1 MGKESYLPLFETEAA
16 KGRMAYMVYAVSV
29 MMGICLICVYRLI
42 HFPSPSQGRLQR
54 WAWMGSFMAELWF
67 TLYWL
72 ITQSVRFNPIYR
84 FTFKHRLS
92 QRYEKVLPKVDI
104 FVCTADHTVEPPLM
118 VINTVFSVMAYDY
131 PPEKLS
137 VYLSDDGGSEL
148 MFYALLEASRF
159 AKYWLPFCKKFKIE
173 PRSPAAYFETVCKAL
188 DDPTMAE
195 EWSSVKKLYE
205 DMKKRI
211 VSTTKVGQI
220 PEEIRKEHKGFQ
232 EWDLVSSKHDHPSII
247 QILIDGRREC
257 SRGVDIEEKEE
268 EEEEEEAMPT
278 LVYLAREKRP
288 QYHHNFKAGALNSL
302 IRVSSRIS
310 NGPVI
315 LNVDCDMYS
324 NNSESVR
331 DALCFLMDEE
341 QGHQIAFVQFPQ
353 TFDNLTKNDVYSSSL
368 RVISAVELAGF
379 DANGGPLYIGTG
391 CFHRR
396 EALSGMKYKKDYKTD
411 WMVKNDRKVE
421 ESTHVLEETCKVLAS
436 CSYEENTQWGK
447 EMGLKYGCPVEDV
460 ITGLA
465 IQCRGWRSVYF
476 NPERKGFL
484 GVGPTTLLQ
493 ALVQNKRWSEGD
505 FQIFL
510 SKYCPFVYGHG
521 KIPLQLQISYCCY
534 LLWAPCSLATLYY
547 VTVPSLCINRGISLF
562 PKLSS
567 PWVLPF
573 AYVILAK
580 YGYSLGEFLWC
591 GGTFQAWWNDQRM
604 WLFKRTTSYFF
615 GFTDNIFEV
624 FGFSKSGFVVTAK
637 VAEEDISLRYE
648 KEVMEFGAPSPMFNI
663 LATLSLANLFSF
675 VGALK
680 MVIMDSKTRVLDLL
694 ALQTMLCG
702 LVVLVN
708 LPVYEGLFFRKDK
721 GRMPTSIVYQSVVIA
736 ILAHIAALLPP

>member
-1 MGKESYLPLFETEAA
+1 MGKDSYLPLFETKAA

-29 MMGICLICVYRLI
+29 MIGISLICVYRLI

-72 ITQSVRFNPIYR
+72 ITQSVRFKPIYR

-118 VINTVFSVMAYDY
+118 VINTVFSVMAFDY

-195 EWSSVKKLYE
+195 EWSSIK
-205 DMKKRI
+205 
-211 VSTTKVGQI
+211 
-220 PEEIRKEHKGFQ
+220 
-232 EWDLVSSKHDHPSII
+232 
-247 QILIDGRREC
+247 ILIDGRREC
-257 SRGVDIEEKEE
+257 SRGVDIEEEE
-268 EEEEEEAMPT
+268 EEEAAMPT

-288 QYHHNFKAGALNSL
+288 QYHHNFKQEPSIPL

-341 QGHQIAFVQFPQ
+341 QGHRIAFVQFPQ

-436 CSYEENTQWGK
+436 CSYEENTRWGK

-484 GVGPTTLLQ
+484 GVGPQ
-493 ALVQNKRWSEGD
+493 
-505 FQIFL
+505 
-510 SKYCPFVYGHG
+510 P
-521 KIPLQLQISYCCY
+521 CC
-534 LLWAPCSLATLYY
+534 
-547 VTVPSLCINRGISLF
+547 R
-562 PKLSS
+562 
-567 PWVLPF
+567 
-573 AYVILAK
+573 
-580 YGYSLGEFLWC
+580 
-591 GGTFQAWWNDQRM
+591 
-604 WLFKRTTSYFF
+604 
-615 GFTDNIFEV
+615 
-624 FGFSKSGFVVTAK
+624 
-637 VAEEDISLRYE
+637 
-648 KEVMEFGAPSPMFNI
+648 
-663 LATLSLANLFSF
+663 
-675 VGALK
+675 
-680 MVIMDSKTRVLDLL
+680 
-694 ALQTMLCG
+694 
-702 LVVLVN
+702 
-708 LPVYEGLFFRKDK
+708 
-721 GRMPTSIVYQSVVIA
+721 
-736 ILAHIAALLPP
+736 H

>member
-302 IRVSSRIS
+302 VS
-310 NGPVI
+310 
-315 LNVDCDMYS
+315 Y
-324 NNSESVR
+324 
-331 DALCFLMDEE
+331 
-341 QGHQIAFVQFPQ
+341 
-353 TFDNLTKNDVYSSSL
+353 
-368 RVISAVELAGF
+368 
-379 DANGGPLYIGTG
+379 LYISVHLT
-391 CFHRR
+391 HTYIYIIVSITR
-396 EALSGMKYKKDYKTD
+396 S
-411 WMVKNDRKVE
+411 V
-421 ESTHVLEETCKVLAS
+421 STH
-436 CSYEENTQWGK
+436 
-447 EMGLKYGCPVEDV
+447 
-460 ITGLA
+460 
-465 IQCRGWRSVYF
+465 
-476 NPERKGFL
+476 
-484 GVGPTTLLQ
+484 
-493 ALVQNKRWSEGD
+493 
-505 FQIFL
+505 
-510 SKYCPFVYGHG
+510 
-521 KIPLQLQISYCCY
+521 
-534 LLWAPCSLATLYY
+534 
-547 VTVPSLCINRGISLF
+547 
-562 PKLSS
+562 
-567 PWVLPF
+567 
-573 AYVILAK
+573 
-580 YGYSLGEFLWC
+580 
-591 GGTFQAWWNDQRM
+591 
-604 WLFKRTTSYFF
+604 
-615 GFTDNIFEV
+615 
-624 FGFSKSGFVVTAK
+624 
-637 VAEEDISLRYE
+637 
-648 KEVMEFGAPSPMFNI
+648 
-663 LATLSLANLFSF
+663 
-675 VGALK
+675 
-680 MVIMDSKTRVLDLL
+680 
-694 ALQTMLCG
+694 
-702 LVVLVN
+702 
-708 LPVYEGLFFRKDK
+708 
-721 GRMPTSIVYQSVVIA
+721 
-736 ILAHIAALLPP
+736 

>member
-1 MGKESYLPLFETEAA
+1 
-16 KGRMAYMVYAVSV
+16 
-29 MMGICLICVYRLI
+29 
-42 HFPSPSQGRLQR
+42 
-54 WAWMGSFMAELWF
+54 
-67 TLYWL
+67 
-72 ITQSVRFNPIYR
+72 
-84 FTFKHRLS
+84 
-92 QRYEKVLPKVDI
+92 
-104 FVCTADHTVEPPLM
+104 
-118 VINTVFSVMAYDY
+118 
-131 PPEKLS
+131 
-137 VYLSDDGGSEL
+137 
-148 MFYALLEASRF
+148 
-159 AKYWLPFCKKFKIE
+159 
-173 PRSPAAYFETVCKAL
+173 
-188 DDPTMAE
+188 
-195 EWSSVKKLYE
+195 
-205 DMKKRI
+205 
-211 VSTTKVGQI
+211 
-220 PEEIRKEHKGFQ
+220 
-232 EWDLVSSKHDHPSII
+232 
-247 QILIDGRREC
+247 
-257 SRGVDIEEKEE
+257 
-268 EEEEEEAMPT
+268 
-278 LVYLAREKRP
+278 
-288 QYHHNFKAGALNSL
+288 
-302 IRVSSRIS
+302 
-310 NGPVI
+310 
-315 LNVDCDMYS
+315 
-324 NNSESVR
+324 
-331 DALCFLMDEE
+331 
-341 QGHQIAFVQFPQ
+341 
-353 TFDNLTKNDVYSSSL
+353 
-368 RVISAVELAGF
+368 
-379 DANGGPLYIGTG
+379 
-391 CFHRR
+391 
-396 EALSGMKYKKDYKTD
+396 MKYKKDYKTD